1 MTKDTSIIFICHFPL
16 SKYFMSPIKAAV
28 VTAVDSIIESIIK
41 MVFIKSIKF
50 SFKTKAVIT
59 TVMIKETETAIEV
72 YALICS
78 SLGSAKS
85 RNMLIERILFIV
97 RMIVR
102 NSKGCRIFFSKIY
115 RFYHPVG
122 QCHGL
127 KDISSLFTVFVFRL
141 T

>member
-1 MTKDTSIIFICHFPL
+1 
-16 SKYFMSPIKAAV
+16 MSPIKAAV

-102 NSKGCRIFFSKIY
+102 NSKECRDIFF
-115 RFYHPVG
+115 
-122 QCHGL
+122 
-127 KDISSLFTVFVFRL
+127 
-141 T
+141 